1 MGTTMLIKRLYF
13 FTLIALLFAQCQK
26 DSPNLNVKTK
36 LKKVDL
42 ENISPKELVKLMSK
56 NSLTKEEEI
65 VIDKRYKSLSET
77 ELEEFHNLKIDE
89 NLKDENDFDNSK
101 DGFIDDD
108 EYPTSSELK
117 EMTKKILDQS
127 ILEFGVPFNK
137 LSIDQRRK
145 LINEDFAKL
154 LQENRLKKEGKSV
167 KTESRETCD
176 VERYPY
182 YLYPTDYYFYT
193 DRPYST
199 YRKRKSSYNQ
209 KWCDV
214 EYFFSL
220 EESEN
225 LVSGKDKKTRKALR
239 DADFLKKRK
248 ISYYDSSGRIVRATG
263 VLISMNAIIY
273 NVSRPYNLKIYL
285 RDDSW

>member
-1 MGTTMLIKRLYF
+1 MNTKILIKRLYF

-26 DSPNLNVKTK
+26 DSPDLE
-36 LKKVDL
+36 LKKADF
-42 ENISPKELVKLMSK
+42 ENISIEELVKLRK
-56 NSLTKEEEI
+56 KEFLNKTERAAINE
-65 VIDKRYKSLSET
+65 RYKSLSQS

-89 NLKDENDFDNSK
+89 NLKDENDFDNSRR
-101 DGFIDDD
+101 GFIDDDD

-137 LSIDQRRK
+137 LSIDQRKK

-167 KTESRETCD
+167 KTESRETCN

-182 YLYPTDYYFYT
+182 YLYPTDYYSYL

-199 YRKRKSSYNQ
+199 YRKRKPSYRQ
-209 KWCDV
+209 SWCDV
-214 EYFFSL
+214 EYFFSFDGG
-220 EESEN
+220 N
-225 LVSGKDKKTRKALR
+225 LVSGKDEDTIDALR
-239 DADFLKKRK
+239 EADLKKRK
-248 ISYYDSSGRIVRATG
+248 ISYYDGGRIVKATG

-273 NVSRPYNLKIYL
+273 NVGKPYKLKIYL

>member
-1 MGTTMLIKRLYF
+1 MNTKILIKRLYF

-89 NLKDENDFDNSK
+89 NLKDENDFDNSRR
-101 DGFIDDD
+101 GFIDDDD

-137 LSIDQRRK
+137 LSIDQRKK
-145 LINEDFAKL
+145 LINEDFGKL

-167 KTESRETCD
+167 KTESRETCN

-182 YLYPTDYYFYT
+182 YLYPTDYYSYL

-199 YRKRKSSYNQ
+199 YRKRKLSYRQ
-209 KWCDV
+209 SWCDV
-214 EYFFSL
+214 EYFFSF
-220 EESEN
+220 EESGN
-225 LVSGKDKKTRKALR
+225 LVSGKDEKTRKALR
-239 DADFLKKRK
+239 SADILKKRK
-248 ISYYDSSGRIVRATG
+248 ISYYDGGRIVKATG

-273 NVSRPYNLKIYL
+273 NVGRPYKLKIYL